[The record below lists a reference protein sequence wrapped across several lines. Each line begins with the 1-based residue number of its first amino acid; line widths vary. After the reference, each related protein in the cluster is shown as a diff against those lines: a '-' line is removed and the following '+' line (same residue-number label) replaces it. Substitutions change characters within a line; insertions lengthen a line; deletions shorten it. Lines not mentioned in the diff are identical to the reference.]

1 MKKHLITLTVLL
13 SLLATAFA
21 QNSDTIQ
28 HPKIG
33 LVLSGGGAKGLAH
46 IGVLKV
52 LEQAGIKPDY
62 ITGTS
67 MGSIIGGLY
76 ALGYSADEISEINKN
91 ADWTQLLSDDIPL
104 NKIVMEQKHDSKRFL
119 FRMPFRNKG
128 ITLPS
133 GFIEGQELERLFR
146 KLAWPMP
153 MQSSFDSL
161 PIPFRCMSVDLV
173 SGETIEHSSGDFVT
187 SIRSS
192 MSIPSIFSPVDV
204 DTLLLVDGGVSSN
217 FPVEQVRKMG
227 ADIVIGV
234 YVGFD
239 NDITKEDLFALT
251 DVLTRSTGLGG
262 VVDSKKQ
269 MKSVDYLIV
278 PDLKGLTSSDFV
290 KGVQIEQ
297 YGEETALLH
306 YKELKHLADS
316 LNLKFREV
324 KKIDQPELILV
335 KSIQVNNLK
344 NITTDFF
351 LGQSGLEEGQYL
363 SNNDIEAAIDRVY
376 GTNYFSKV
384 TYTLFDNDDDS
395 YTLIFNTKEK
405 SRVFY
410 NLSLRYD
417 SDLKLGVANDI
428 TFRNYLIP
436 SSEVSVKLNIAQNP
450 AFKFELKKYW
460 GKKQRFMNFYFA
472 DINNDELTFFQNGN
486 DMGKY
491 DLLTFKAG
499 AGMKYSLGLN
509 RQIGIIGKYE
519 YKKVKPHENLKQ
531 LFSDAGFNYL
541 SSSGFGYV
549 AFYNANT
556 TDDLYFPKRGLKLD
570 LAYSHMFN
578 PTIRYDAKDLSALN
592 GNILS
597 SEQHSYSTLLVSYD
611 VYMTFFRR
619 ATLNLGTGLGL
630 NSDNT
635 SMYSFFNL
643 GGSYLNKRD
652 NFIPFAGFSFGET
665 IVRNFSMFRASVDIE
680 ILSDV
685 YLSAKFNVA
694 QGTEDAADIFEGLF
708 DFDSEQYFAGYGAG
722 LKYDSPIGPVQLMAA
737 GNTEDKKARWYFSIG
752 FPF

>member
-1 MKKHLITLTVLL
+1 MKKHILTLIILLTSVTI
-13 SLLATAFA
+13 AVA
-21 QNSDTIQ
+21 QNTDTIPK
-28 HPKIG
+28 PKIG

-76 ALGYSADEISEINKN
+76 ALGYSADEISEINRN
-91 ADWTQLLSDDIPL
+91 ADWAQLLSDDIPL

-119 FRMPFRNKG
+119 FRMPFRKNG
-128 ITLPS
+128 LSLPS

-146 KLAWPMP
+146 KLAWPLP

-217 FPVEQVRKMG
+217 FPVEQVRRMG

-239 NDITKEDLFALT
+239 EDVTKEDLFALT

-262 VVDSKKQ
+262 IVDSKKQ
-269 MKSVDYLIV
+269 IKNVDYLIV
-278 PDLKGLTSSDFV
+278 PDLKGLTSADFV

-297 YGEETALLH
+297 YGEEAAQQH
-306 YKELKHLADS
+306 FKELKNLADS
-316 LNLKFREV
+316 LNLEYREV
-324 KKIDQPELILV
+324 KKIEQPELILV
-335 KSIQVNNLK
+335 KNIQVNNLK
-344 NITTDFF
+344 NITTEFF
-351 LGQSGLEEGQYL
+351 MGQSRLEKGQYMT
-363 SNNDIEAAIDRVY
+363 NADIEAAIDRVY
-376 GTNYFSKV
+376 GTNYFNKI
-384 TYTLFDNDDDS
+384 TYTLFDNNDDS
-395 YTLIFNTKEK
+395 YTLIFNVKEK

-436 SSEVSVKLNIAQNP
+436 SSEVSIKLNIAQNP

-491 DLLTFKAG
+491 DMFILKAG

-509 RQIGIIGKYE
+509 RQVGILGKYE
-519 YKKVKPHENLKQ
+519 YKKLKPHENLKQ
-531 LFSDAGFNYL
+531 LFSDAEFNYF
-541 SSSGFGYV
+541 SSSGFGYT
-549 AFYNANT
+549 AYYNANT

-570 LAYSHMFN
+570 LTYTHMFN
-578 PTIRYDAKDLSALN
+578 PTVRYDAKDLSAL
-592 GNILS
+592 GQNIVLS
-597 SEQHSYSTLLVSYD
+597 EKHSYSILLVNYD
-611 VYMTFFRR
+611 VYMTFFRK

-635 SMYSFFNL
+635 SMYNFFGI

-652 NFIPFAGFSFGET
+652 NFIPFAGLNFGES
-665 IVRNFSMFRASVDIE
+665 IVRNFSMFRASVDVE

-685 YLSAKFNVA
+685 YLNAKFNVA
-694 QGTEDAADIFEGLF
+694 QGVDDAADIFKGLF
-708 DFDSEQYFAGYGAG
+708 DFGSEKYFAGYGAG